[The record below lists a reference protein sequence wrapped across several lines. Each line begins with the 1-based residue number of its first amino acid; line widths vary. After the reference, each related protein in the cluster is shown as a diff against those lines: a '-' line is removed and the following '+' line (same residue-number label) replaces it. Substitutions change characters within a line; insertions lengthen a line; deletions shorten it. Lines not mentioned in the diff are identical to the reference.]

1 MAYKNKGVTRRVKKN
16 HRGVKTMR
24 RGRGTKEV
32 RVKRKKDRDS
42 KLFHS
47 DDKIHDD
54 EVLFMGGYGGY
65 RESMFDM
72 MMRMDLGT
80 MK

>member
-1 MAYKNKGVTRRVKKN
+1 MAYKNKGVTRRLKKN
-16 HRGVKTMR
+16 RRGVKTMR
-24 RGRGTKEV
+24 RGRGTNEV
-32 RVKRKKDRDS
+32 KVKRKKD

-54 EVLFMGGYGGY
+54 EVLFMGGYGRY

>member
-1 MAYKNKGVTRRVKKN
+1 MAYKNKGVTRRLKKN
-16 HRGVKTMR
+16 RLGVKTMR

-32 RVKRKKDRDS
+32 KRKRDMDS
-42 KLFHS
+42 KLFHN
-47 DDKIHDD
+47 DNKIHD
-54 EVLFMGGYGGY
+54 EKTLFLGGYRGY

>member
-1 MAYKNKGVTRRVKKN
+1 MEYKNRGVSRRVRKN
-16 HRGVKTMR
+16 RSRVKTMS
-24 RGRGTKEV
+24 RGRVAKV
-32 RVKRKKDRDS
+32 VKRKREN

-47 DDKIHDD
+47 DDNIHDD
-54 EVLFMGGYGGY
+54 EVLFMGGYRGY
-65 RESMFDM
+65 SESMFDM